1 LELLAMPLII
11 DRDQGNPTRWARPG
25 TAPLG
30 TERASRASC
39 ISVALI
45 NNMPDPAFEQT
56 ESQFF
61 DLLAAAAGDAP
72 VFVKLYSL
80 PGIPRGEK
88 ARKHFQGLYSTID
101 ELWHNRF
108 DGAIVTGTEPHEAD
122 LRSEPYWHALTEV
135 LDWASENTTSTILS
149 CLAAHASVLH
159 SDGIHRHFMRGKRVG
174 LFEVR
179 RVGDHALMNGV
190 PRIVRFP
197 HSRWNEVREGELR
210 SSGYM
215 VVTKSTQAGVDS
227 FVKRNG
233 KSLFVHFQG
242 HPEYG
247 ADTLL
252 KEYRRDVRRFL
263 RRERE
268 HYPTMPCA
276 YFNAAAAKLLTEF
289 RDKAIRDHREDLL
302 EVFPGAL
309 VTATLERT
317 WDVAAS
323 GVYRNWL
330 SYVSARRTARKR
342 IVPVAKIGRA
352 AACRGARQQSSPTR

>member
-1 LELLAMPLII
+1 MPLII
-11 DRDQGNPTRWARPG
+11 DGEQGNPTRWARRG

-30 TERASRASC
+30 TGRASRASC

-45 NNMPDPAFEQT
+45 NNMPDSAFEQT

-72 VFVKLYSL
+72 VLVRLYSL

-88 ARKHFQGLYSTID
+88 TRKHFDGLYSRIGD
-101 ELWHNRF
+101 LWHNRF
-108 DGAIVTGTEPHEAD
+108 DGAIITGTEPHEAD
-122 LRSEPYWHALTEV
+122 LRNEPYWPVLTEV

-159 SDGIHRHFMRGKRVG
+159 IDGIHRHFMREKRVG
-174 LFEVR
+174 LFEAR
-179 RVGDHALMNGV
+179 RVSDHALMNGV

-197 HSRWNEVREGELR
+197 HSRWNEVREEELT

-227 FVKRNG
+227 FVKQRG
-233 KSLFVHFQG
+233 RSLFVHFQG

-276 YFNAAAAKLLTEF
+276 YFNTAAAKLLTEF
-289 RDKAIRDHREDLL
+289 RDKAIRDRREDLL
-302 EVFPGAL
+302 EIFPEAP
-309 VTATLERT
+309 VAATLGRT

-330 SYVSARRTARKR
+330 SCLSGRKAAKKR
-342 IVPVAKIGRA
+342 IVPVAKVGRA
-352 AACRGARQQSSPTR
+352 AACRGAQQQSSPTR